1 MTMFPSEMSTYLGN
15 VAISDESRNQITYSA
30 LQADVTSFGK
40 EIHGEG
46 KLIFLLC
53 ANTYKTIIAY
63 LACIEKKCPVLLLD
77 KKIEPGLLEA
87 LVRQYDPNIII
98 DEGQIEE
105 RHSRDLKISK
115 DIALLMSTSGTTG
128 SPKLVKL
135 SRKNLQTNADSI
147 KEYLSITTNDVAI
160 TSLPFSYS
168 YGLSVVNSYLRAGAK
183 LVLSDDSILS
193 KEFWNAVQMEGVTSF
208 AGVPYTFEILKK
220 LKYERFNTES
230 IRYITQAGGRLQSNI
245 KKYMLEECRSKD
257 QYFIVMY
264 GQTEAAPRMSY
275 VPPHMLEHKLESIG
289 VAIPGGRLFLLD
301 SDGVQIDTP
310 NVEGEICYS
319 GPNVMLGYASSLAE
333 LCDTGHMTMTELHT
347 GDLGYF
353 DEDGYFYITGRAKRF
368 IKVFGLRVSL
378 DAVENTLREN
388 GIVACCS
395 GRDDLL
401 LVFTE
406 DTNQDLIEIQKVI
419 SSKFGLNQNYIKS
432 MLLEETPR
440 LTSGKVDYKSL
451 IEIYDSQRS

>member
-1 MTMFPSEMSTYLGN
+1 MTMFPPEMNAYSGN

-30 LQADVTSFGK
+30 LQADVATFGK

-53 ANTYKTIIAY
+53 ANTYKTILAY
-63 LACIEKKCPVLLLD
+63 LACIEEKCPVLLLD
-77 KKIEPGLLEA
+77 KKIESGLLEA

-105 RHSRDLKISK
+105 RHSQDLKLSK

-147 KEYLSITTNDVAI
+147 KEYLRITTNDVAI

-183 LVLSDDSILS
+183 LVLSDYSILS
-193 KEFWNAVQMEGVTSF
+193 KEFWNAVQMEKVTSF

-220 LKYERFNTES
+220 LKYARFKTDS
-230 IRYITQAGGRLQSNI
+230 IRYITQAGGRLQSNV
-245 KKYMLEECRSKD
+245 KKYILEECRSKGQD
-257 QYFIVMY
+257 FIVMY

-275 VPPHMLEHKLESIG
+275 VPSHMLEHKIESIG
-289 VAIPGGRLFLLD
+289 VSIPGGRLFLLD
-301 SDGVQIDTP
+301 SDGVQIETP

-319 GPNVMLGYASSLAE
+319 GPNVMLGYASSLDE
-333 LCDTGHMTMTELHT
+333 LCDTIHAPVTKLHT

-368 IKVFGLRVSL
+368 IKVFGLRVGL
-378 DAVENTLREN
+378 DAVENTLREQ
-388 GIVACCS
+388 GIFACCT

-406 DTNQDLIEIQKVI
+406 DSNQDLTEMRKII
-419 SSKFGLNQNYIKS
+419 SSKLGLNQNYIKS
-432 MLLEETPR
+432 IFLEDIPR
-440 LTSGKVDYKSL
+440 LNSGKLDYKSL